1 MRATQSVI
9 VRLLRNLGSSREVEQ
24 YLKQFAALDS
34 QKFAVIKVGG
44 GILRDQLDDLAGAL
58 TFLTQVGLFP
68 IVVHGAGPQLNE
80 ALAEEGIETRRI
92 DGMRVTDE
100 ATLRVARRV
109 FREVGESLVDKLESL
124 GTRARPIHSGVLE
137 AEALDFER
145 YGYVGKVK
153 SVHLDPLRSAVRKSG
168 CLPIVSSLAETS
180 SGQIMNIN
188 ADVAARELALAIE
201 PFKIIFLTPTGGL
214 LDEHGG
220 IMSAVNLAEDFQH
233 LMRQDWVAGGMRL
246 KLEEINGL
254 LQNLPYSSS
263 VSITKPSHLAK
274 ELFTYRGSGTLIR
287 RGERVVEHEDLG
299 GVDTERLAT
308 LLETC
313 FGKTLVD
320 GYFEQK
326 DFFRIYLADS
336 YRATAVLT
344 QEAGVP
350 YLDKFAVTQQ
360 AQGEGIGGSIWQR
373 MRRENKSLF
382 WRARVGNDI
391 NSWYF
396 RHADGTFRSGDWVVF
411 WYGLDDFAT
420 AKNCVDRALSIP
432 ATLIA

>member
-1 MRATQSVI
+1 LKATQSVI
-9 VRLLRNLGSSREVEQ
+9 VRLLQNLGSSREVEQ

-34 QKFAVIKVGG
+34 QKFAIIKVGG
-44 GILRDQLDDLAGAL
+44 GILEDQLDDLAGAL

-68 IVVHGAGPQLNE
+68 IVVHGAGPQLNR
-80 ALAEEGIETRRI
+80 ALAQEGIETRRI

-100 ATLRVARRV
+100 ETLRVARRV

-137 AEALDFER
+137 AEPLDFER
-145 YGYVGKVK
+145 YGYVGKVTQ
-153 SVHLDPLRSAVRKSG
+153 VHLDPLRSAVRKSG
-168 CLPIVSSLAETS
+168 CLPIVSSLAETPG
-180 SGQIMNIN
+180 GQIMNIN
-188 ADVAARELALAIE
+188 ADVAARELALAIG

-233 LMRQDWVAGGMRL
+233 LMGQDWVAGGMRL

-287 RGERVVEHEDLG
+287 RGERVVEHHDLEN
-299 GVDTERLAT
+299 VDQPRMKE

-313 FGKTLVD
+313 FQKRLAP
-320 GYFEQK
+320 GYFESK
-326 DFFRIYLADS
+326 EFFRLYLADS
-336 YRATAVLT
+336 YRATAILT
-344 QEAGVP
+344 KELGVP

-373 MRRENKSLF
+373 MRQDNPQLF

-391 NSWYF
+391 NGWYF
-396 RHADGTFRSGDWVVF
+396 RHADGTYRSGDWVVF

-420 AKNCVDRALSIP
+420 AKDCVDRALALP
-432 ATLIA
+432 ATMLA